1 MENIL
6 NNPAFLL
13 EENFTNTECEAI
25 QNTVTGTDKQL
36 NKHNLNLCIC
46 QLIKDEQQY
55 IEEWIEYHH
64 NLGFNKFYLIEDW
77 NSSSHKEILQKYDYV
92 ELHKLLDICND
103 EELALLNKGV
113 FRQKIVYKIFNRLWK
128 KDNDWMAF
136 IDVDEFIEANSDEL
150 LDMLNNHK
158 NKNSV
163 ELKWKI
169 MKCDGHI
176 SHPNNGNKYS
186 ILDTYSSY
194 IDTNTRSN
202 IKQIINCNVCNLNDW
217 KCCPH
222 YMYDS
227 FKQNKIYLKHFLCK
241 SFEEW
246 IYRLKNKG
254 EIKTAKWNRT
264 VDFWFDIN
272 KEFRYKKDE
281 IISLYIT
288 DDFEIKKNDYK
299 I

>member
-113 FRQKIVYKIFNRLWK
+113 FRQKLYIKFL
-128 KDNDWMAF
+128 
-136 IDVDEFIEANSDEL
+136 IDCG
-150 LDMLNNHK
+150 K
-158 NKNSV
+158 
-163 ELKWKI
+163 KI
-169 MKCDGHI
+169 MIGWH
-176 SHPNNGNKYS
+176 
-186 ILDTYSSY
+186 L
-194 IDTNTRSN
+194 
-202 IKQIINCNVCNLNDW
+202 
-217 KCCPH
+217 
-222 YMYDS
+222 
-227 FKQNKIYLKHFLCK
+227 
-241 SFEEW
+241 
-246 IYRLKNKG
+246 
-254 EIKTAKWNRT
+254 
-264 VDFWFDIN
+264 
-272 KEFRYKKDE
+272 
-281 IISLYIT
+281 
-288 DDFEIKKNDYK
+288 
-299 I
+299 

>member
-6 NNPAFLL
+6 NNPTFLL

-25 QNTVTGTDKQL
+25 QNIVIDTDKQL
-36 NKHNLNLCIC
+36 NKNNLNLCIC

-55 IEEWIEYHH
+55 IENSSDQNYMSE
-64 NLGFNKFYLIEDW
+64 LGFNKFYLIEDW

-103 EELALLNKGV
+103 EELSLLNKGV

-194 IDTNTRSN
+194 
-202 IKQIINCNVCNLNDW
+202 
-217 KCCPH
+217 
-222 YMYDS
+222 
-227 FKQNKIYLKHFLCK
+227 
-241 SFEEW
+241 
-246 IYRLKNKG
+246 
-254 EIKTAKWNRT
+254 NRHLGKAIRR
-264 VDFWFDIN
+264 FGML
-272 KEFRYKKDE
+272 
-281 IISLYIT
+281 SLR
-288 DDFEIKKNDYK
+288 
-299 I
+299 